1 MLSPEELTEL
11 KAVVQRPPRHV
22 GLKVGTWSGTAVVA
36 YVKRTF
42 GKTISAAT
50 ARRYLHQLGLRR
62 KRPRKRRVKANR
74 KAQIAF
80 A

>member
-1 MLSPEELTEL
+1 MLSPEELAEL

-50 ARRYLHQLGLRR
+50 ARRYLH
-62 KRPRKRRVKANR
+62 
-74 KAQIAF
+74 
-80 A
+80 